1 MKNETKNES
10 EMKMKTKKEKTGI
23 LIKLCV
29 LGVIAA
35 IAMLGGCIGGEKEKP
50 AGNDTLGGDVDA
62 HGCIGSAGYSWCEL
76 KQKCLRTFEEK
87 CENET
92 IVGGDRDEHGCIGS
106 AGYSWCELKQKCL
119 RTFEEKC
126 ENETIVGGDGD
137 EHGCIGSAGY
147 SWCEV
152 KQKCIRP
159 WEEDCT
165 EAVMSE
171 DLCRSAGGNWNECSS
186 RCQLDNQGKQ
196 GVACTMQCEALCEC
210 AGIAGFR
217 CPEGYACKMPE
228 GVADALG
235 YCVKE
240 TAGQKACTEEAKV
253 CPDGTAVGR
262 VGPDCEFA
270 PCPGEAMAIAD
281 ALKIAKKSNNPYI
294 ISDSHNTLGAY
305 YTIISDFYTSIKYHE
320 KALSIRLKLKDKLAI
335 MKSYNNLG
343 SAKKEIGNHQEEI
356 DYYFKALNI
365 TEELKD
371 TISQTKIEMNIADA
385 LIRQQQFEEA
395 EKYFIHALELLQ
407 ILGDVNGQIS
417 CYIGLGNLHH
427 NTGKFNRSIEYFIKV
442 EK

>member
-1 MKNETKNES
+1 MKTKMKNETKNES

-62 HGCIGSAGYSWCEL
+62 
-76 KQKCLRTFEEK
+76 
-87 CENET
+87 
-92 IVGGDRDEHGCIGS
+92 HGCIGS

-240 TAGQKACTEEAKV
+240 TAGQKACTEAQ
-253 CPDGTAVGR
+253 
-262 VGPDCEFA
+262 
-270 PCPGEAMAIAD
+270 
-281 ALKIAKKSNNPYI
+281 L
-294 ISDSHNTLGAY
+294 
-305 YTIISDFYTSIKYHE
+305 
-320 KALSIRLKLKDKLAI
+320 
-335 MKSYNNLG
+335 
-343 SAKKEIGNHQEEI
+343 
-356 DYYFKALNI
+356 
-365 TEELKD
+365 
-371 TISQTKIEMNIADA
+371 
-385 LIRQQQFEEA
+385 
-395 EKYFIHALELLQ
+395 
-407 ILGDVNGQIS
+407 
-417 CYIGLGNLHH
+417 
-427 NTGKFNRSIEYFIKV
+427 
-442 EK
+442 

>member
-1 MKNETKNES
+1 MKTKMKNETKNES

-240 TAGQKACTEEAKV
+240 TAGQKACTEAQ
-253 CPDGTAVGR
+253 
-262 VGPDCEFA
+262 
-270 PCPGEAMAIAD
+270 
-281 ALKIAKKSNNPYI
+281 L
-294 ISDSHNTLGAY
+294 
-305 YTIISDFYTSIKYHE
+305 
-320 KALSIRLKLKDKLAI
+320 
-335 MKSYNNLG
+335 
-343 SAKKEIGNHQEEI
+343 
-356 DYYFKALNI
+356 
-365 TEELKD
+365 
-371 TISQTKIEMNIADA
+371 
-385 LIRQQQFEEA
+385 
-395 EKYFIHALELLQ
+395 
-407 ILGDVNGQIS
+407 
-417 CYIGLGNLHH
+417 
-427 NTGKFNRSIEYFIKV
+427 
-442 EK
+442 